1 MKKIVS
7 FGDSFVQGSEIP
19 DNTDGSCA
27 WPALIAKN
35 IGAEYKTFADPGC
48 GNDSIARQ
56 IYEYFCSNPVEDTL
70 AVINWTW
77 ISRWDLYLAE
87 YETWLTLGPTCDSA
101 KLKRKLAMTNGH
113 ELVDFY
119 RKYANGSLLWN
130 KFRNLQSIF
139 AAQQYIK
146 VKGIK
151 SVQTYMDH
159 HLFATDWHAPDY
171 VQELQDLVREPM
183 LTWDGQNFLDW
194 SYSNGH
200 AVTPIGIHPL
210 QSAHDH
216 AAKFWRESYIRL
228 LSA

>member
-7 FGDSFVQGSEIP
+7 FGDSFIQGSEIP
-19 DNTDGSCA
+19 GNVNGSCA
-27 WPALIAKN
+27 WPSLIAKS

-48 GNDSIARQ
+48 GNDNIGKQ
-56 IYEYFCSNPVEDTL
+56 IYEYFCSNPAEDTL

-87 YETWLTLGPTCDSA
+87 YQTWLTLGPTCDSA
-101 KLKRKLAMTNGH
+101 KLKRKLNMTNGH

-119 RKYANGSLLWN
+119 QKYANGSLLWN
-130 KFRNLQSIF
+130 KFRCLQTIF
-139 AAQQYIK
+139 AAQQYMKI
-146 VKGIK
+146 KGIR

-159 HLFATDWHAPDY
+159 HLFATEWHAPDY
-171 VQELQDLVREPM
+171 VRELQDLVREPM

-194 SYSNGH
+194 SYRHGH
-200 AVTPIGIHPL
+200 EVTAIGIHPL

-216 AAKFWRESYIRL
+216 AAKFWKELYVRL